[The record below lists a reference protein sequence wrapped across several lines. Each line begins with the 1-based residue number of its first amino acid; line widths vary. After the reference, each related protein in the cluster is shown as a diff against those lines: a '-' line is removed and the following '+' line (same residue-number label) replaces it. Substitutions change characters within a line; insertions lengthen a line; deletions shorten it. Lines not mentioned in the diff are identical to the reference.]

1 MARPSPLLA
10 IVSACLLWAL
20 GTVLSKGLLDHL
32 SPITLLV
39 MQLAPSVVVLWLVV
53 LAKGVEP
60 TPVRILGPLA
70 LLGLLNP
77 GWSYT
82 LSMLGLARTTASVT
96 TLLWAAEPVLIV
108 ALAWAILGERPTPR
122 LMATVAVATGGIALV
137 SGFPAT
143 DLTHGG
149 GGYGSVLILAGVLC
163 CAIYTVIARRL
174 AADPLLTVA
183 IQQSVALAWA
193 AALWPLEPG
202 AGVRAA
208 FLALSPEI
216 ALTAMVSGLIY
227 YAAAYWL
234 YLFAFRSMPASV
246 AGAFFNLVPIFGL
259 GAAYVFLDERLAST
273 QWVGASLVLLAVAG
287 LMRLPSPPTRKAAEG
302 L

>member
-20 GTVLSKGLLDHL
+20 GTMLSKGLLDHL

-202 AGVRAA
+202 AGVRAT

-216 ALTAMVSGLIY
+216 V
-227 YAAAYWL
+227 
-234 YLFAFRSMPASV
+234 R
-246 AGAFFNLVPIFGL
+246 GAKG
-259 GAAYVFLDERLAST
+259 R
-273 QWVGASLVLLAVAG
+273 
-287 LMRLPSPPTRKAAEG
+287 AEVR
-302 L
+302 